1 MFIFK
6 RKLKKK
12 SLYFQKIFRQYN
24 IKSRLYK
31 GKTIKMIIDT
41 KNKKGLV
48 NS

>member
-12 SLYFQKIFRQYN
+12 SLYFQKIFRLYN
-24 IKSRLYK
+24 IKTRVYK
-31 GKTIKMIIDT
+31 EKTIKTIFDT
-41 KNKKGLV
+41 INKKGLV